1 MLKQTTAVT
10 LLNLR
15 SIPQRWGMSLATV
28 LSIALVVGVLLGFMA
43 MASGFRATLDG
54 AGSDD
59 VAIMLRGGAM
69 AEMNSTVSREEV
81 RLLEVAPG
89 IAAGPQGEPLLSSEL
104 YVVADGIKRTTQ
116 TPANLALRGVGEH
129 GPGLRGQFSLV
140 QGRMFE
146 PGTGELVVGESVL
159 REFEGFELGET
170 VRLGQNNWTVVGVF
184 STGGSVFDSEIWADL
199 GVIQNLYQRGSTV
212 QTVRARLTS
221 PDAIEALREYVE
233 NEPRL
238 NLEVLS
244 ERAYFARS
252 AGGTVTLIEWVG
264 WPLAIVMAIGALA
277 GAWNAM
283 YASVDARTRE
293 LATLRAIG
301 FGGFPAFIA
310 AMVEAVVLAAFG
322 GLIGA
327 VATWLLFDGVSAS
340 TLGSGFTQIVF
351 AFAVTPDSVLQGV
364 ILAVIVGFLGGFV
377 PAIRAARIPLL
388 AVHAD

>member
-116 TPANLALRGVGEH
+116 TPANLALRGVGEY

>member
-43 MASGFRATLDG
+43 MASGFRATMDG

-69 AEMNSTVSREEV
+69 AETNSNVSRDEV

-89 IAAGPQGEPLLSSEL
+89 IATGPEGEPLISAEL
-104 YVVADGIKRTTQ
+104 YVVADGVKRTTQ
-116 TPANLALRGVGEH
+116 TRANLALRGLGLH
-129 GPGLRGQFSLV
+129 GPNLRPQFELV
-140 QGRMFE
+140 EGRMFE
-146 PGTGELVVGESVL
+146 PGAGELIVGESVL
-159 REFEGFELGET
+159 REFDGFGLGET
-170 VRLGQNNWTVVGVF
+170 IRLGNNDWRVVGVF
-184 STGGSVFDSEIWADL
+184 STGGSVFDSEIWTGL
-199 GVIQNLYQRGSTV
+199 GVVQNLYQRGSSV
-212 QTVRARLTS
+212 QTARARLTS
-221 PDAIEALREYVE
+221 PEAIEQLREYVE

-252 AGGTVTLIEWVG
+252 AGGTTNLIMFLG
-264 WPLAIVMAIGALA
+264 WPLAIAMAIGALA

-283 YASVDARTRE
+283 YASVDSRTRE

-301 FGGFPAFIA
+301 FGGLPAFIA
-310 AMVEAVVLAAFG
+310 AMVEAVVLAFLG
-322 GLIGA
+322 GLVGA
-327 VATWLLFDGVSAS
+327 AATWLIFDGVSAS
-340 TLGSGFTQIVF
+340 TLGGGFTQVVF
-351 AFAVTPDSVLQGV
+351 AFAVTGDAVVQGV

-377 PAIRAARIPLL
+377 PAIRAARTPLL
-388 AVHAD
+388 AVHSN

>member
-43 MASGFRATLDG
+43 MASGFRATVDG

-59 VAIMLRGGAM
+59 VAVLLRGGAM
-69 AEMNSTVSREEV
+69 AEMNSVVDRTEV

-89 IAAGPQGEPLLSSEL
+89 IAADENGEPLLSSEL
-104 YVVADGIKRTTQ
+104 FVVVDGIKRTSQ
-116 TPANLALRGVGEH
+116 TRANLALRGLGLS
-129 GPGLRGQFSLV
+129 GPGLRPQFNLV
-140 QGRMFE
+140 DGRMFE
-146 PGTGELVVGESVL
+146 PGTAELVVGESVL
-159 REFEGFELGET
+159 REFDGFELGQT
-170 VRLGQNNWTVVGVF
+170 IRLGNNEWTVVGVF

-199 GVIQNLYQRGSTV
+199 GVIQNLYDRGSSV

-221 PDAIEALREYVE
+221 PDAVEQLREYVE

-252 AGGTVTLIEWVG
+252 AGGTTNLIMFLG
-264 WPLAIVMAIGALA
+264 WPLAFAMAIGALA

-310 AMVEAVVLAAFG
+310 AMTEALVLAFAG
-322 GLIGA
+322 GLVGA
-327 VATWLLFDGVSAS
+327 VATFLLFDGVSAS
-340 TLGSGFTQIVF
+340 TLGSGFTQVVF
-351 AFAVTPDSVLQGV
+351 AFAVTPDAAVQGV
-364 ILAVIVGFLGGFV
+364 ILALIVGFLGGFV
-377 PAIRAARIPLL
+377 PALRAARIPLL
-388 AVHAD
+388 AVHND

>member
-1 MLKQTTAVT
+1 MLKQTIAVT

-43 MASGFRATLDG
+43 MASGFRATVDG
-54 AGSDD
+54 AGADD
-59 VAIMLRGGAM
+59 VAVMLRGGAM
-69 AEMNSTVSREEV
+69 AEMNSVVERNDV

-89 IAAGPQGEPLLSSEL
+89 IAADESGEPIISAEL
-104 YVVADGIKRTTQ
+104 FVVVDGIKRTSQ
-116 TPANLALRGVGEH
+116 TRANLALRGVGLS
-129 GPGLRGQFSLV
+129 GPELRPQFSLV
-140 QGRMFE
+140 EGRMFE
-146 PGTGELVVGESVL
+146 PGTAELVVGESVL
-159 REFEGFELGET
+159 REFDGFALGET
-170 VRLGQNNWTVVGVF
+170 IRLGSNEWTVVGVF

-199 GVIQNLYQRGSTV
+199 GVIQNLYDRGSSV

-221 PDAIEALREYVE
+221 VEALEALQEYVE

-252 AGGTVTLIEWVG
+252 AGGTTNLIMFLG
-264 WPLAIVMAIGALA
+264 WPLAFAMAIGALA

-301 FGGFPAFIA
+301 FGGFPAFVA
-310 AMVEAVVLAAFG
+310 AMAEALVLAFAG

-327 VATWLLFDGVSAS
+327 VATFLLFDGVSAS
-340 TLGSGFTQIVF
+340 TLGSGFTQVVF
-351 AFAVTPDSVLQGV
+351 AFAVTPDAVISGV
-364 ILAVIVGFLGGFV
+364 ILALIVGFLGGFV
-377 PAIRAARIPLL
+377 PALRAARIPLL
-388 AVHAD
+388 AVHSD

>member
-43 MASGFRATLDG
+43 MANGFRATLDG

-89 IAAGPQGEPLLSSEL
+89 IAASPEGEPLISSEL

-116 TPANLALRGVGEH
+116 TRANLALRGLGEF
-129 GPGLRGQFSLV
+129 GPALRPQFSLV

-159 REFEGFELGET
+159 REFDGFEMGQT

-184 STGGSVFDSEIWADL
+184 STGGSVFDSEIWTDL
-199 GVIQNLYQRGSTV
+199 GVIQNLYQRGSSV
-212 QTVRARLTS
+212 QTIRARLTS

-252 AGGTVTLIEWVG
+252 AGGTTNLIMILG
-264 WPLAIVMAIGALA
+264 WPLAIAMAIGALA

-301 FGGFPAFIA
+301 FGGLPAFIA

>member
-43 MASGFRATLDG
+43 MASGFRATVDG

-69 AEMNSTVSREEV
+69 AEMNSTVSRDDV
-81 RLLEVAPG
+81 RLVEIAPG
-89 IAAGPQGEPLLSSEL
+89 IATSGDGEPLISAEL

-116 TPANLALRGVGEH
+116 TRANLALRGVGQY
-129 GPGLRGQFSLV
+129 GSQLRPQFSLV
-140 QGRMFE
+140 EGRMFS
-146 PGTGELVVGESVL
+146 PGTAELVVGESVL
-159 REFEGFELGET
+159 REFDGFELGQSI
-170 VRLGQNNWTVVGVF
+170 RLGNNEWIVVGVF

-199 GVIQNLYQRGSTV
+199 GVIQNLYDRGSSV

-221 PDAIEALREYVE
+221 PEAVEALREYVE

-252 AGGTVTLIEWVG
+252 AGGTTNLIMFLG
-264 WPLAIVMAIGALA
+264 WPLAFAMAIGALA

-301 FGGFPAFIA
+301 FGGFPAFFA
-310 AMVEAVVLAAFG
+310 AMAEALVLAFAG

-327 VATWLLFDGVSAS
+327 VATYLLFDGVSAS
-340 TLGSGFTQIVF
+340 TLGSGFTQVVF
-351 AFAVTPDSVLQGV
+351 AFAVTSDAVVQGV
-364 ILAVIVGFLGGFV
+364 ILALIVGFLGGFI

-388 AVHAD
+388 AVHND

>member
-15 SIPQRWGMSLATV
+15 SIPLRWGMSLATI

-43 MASGFRATLDG
+43 MASGFRATQEG
-54 AGSDD
+54 AGTDD

-69 AEMNSTVSREEV
+69 SEMNSNISRDEV

-89 IAAGPQGEPLLSSEL
+89 IAQGPDGQPLISSEL
-104 YVVADGIKRTTQ
+104 YVVADGIRRTTQ
-116 TPANLALRGVGEH
+116 TRANIALRGIGPE
-129 GPGLRGQFSLV
+129 GPGLRPQFEMAE
-140 QGRMFE
+140 GRMFE
-146 PGTGELVVGESVL
+146 PGTAELVVGASVQ
-159 REFEGFELGET
+159 REFDGFALGET
-170 VRLGQNNWTVVGVF
+170 IRLGNNEWRIVGVF
-184 STGGSVFDSEIWADL
+184 STGGSVFDSEVWTDL
-199 GVIQNLYQRGSTV
+199 GVVQNLYDRGSGV

-221 PDAIEALREYVE
+221 PDAIESLREYAE
-233 NEPRL
+233 DEPRL

-252 AGGTVTLIEWVG
+252 ASGTSNLIMFLG
-264 WPLAIVMAIGALA
+264 WPLAIAMAIGALA

-310 AMVEAVVLAAFG
+310 AMVEAIVLAALG

-327 VATWLLFDGVSAS
+327 AATWLLCDGVSAS
-340 TLGSGFTQIVF
+340 TLGGGFTQVIF
-351 AFAVTPDSVLQGV
+351 AFAVTGDAVVQGV

-388 AVHAD
+388 AVHAS